1 MVTSASLDCELC
13 LCPDNLGNKDGN
25 SSMASPSQEQAA
37 LQMPAKKPTRQW
49 AAWTRQEEESFFAA
63 LRQVGKNFEKIT
75 LRVQSKN
82 KDQVRHYYYRLVRRM
97 NKLLGPELCLDAKDS
112 KDTNTAMLRWWSL
125 LEKYSC
131 KASKL
136 HLKPRRF
143 KIFVET
149 LENQLLRDRKKN
161 TKKRLST
168 GENNTSV
175 PSITNQVRA
184 SGHDNRAVKVVLLDS
199 QNIEKVGTGK
209 GSLFKRHASIG
220 MSRTNCKG
228 DQAAVKTV
236 KHRRKNGLASA
247 AAYKRWEKAAI
258 AGVSL
263 VADAAEQLE
272 RGDTEETEYQETPG
286 HNSAQLVGEMA
297 RSLQTSARS
306 TLNEDNSQNP
316 AKLKLQLFPIDEFT
330 QKDLERNHHNPYL
343 ELTLSTR
350 KKISSV
356 VEHLNRKWG
365 NSRLIDLDQELMLF
379 PHWAQKENLVGYQ
392 KWTKESTLC
401 ATDVYYL
408 IGSPPVF
415 RLRYG
420 WFSKAEIESATAQAL
435 SYSKIDEARKQNVET
450 KNLSSSS
457 DYQTASVEPII
468 TLTPSEST
476 PTITVVCDIPVSS
489 SNTSTYSDSTAV
501 ALSPRNSNGD
511 LTHTRQVENTKDIPM
526 SAGEWADSLT
536 NISMGELLSELTPNT
551 DANCS
556 DFPGSLG
563 LNCQQ
568 IPFSCDS
575 FDAAIAAHIFKH
587 QTKVHQQGLASHA
600 PSIFDSEETRD
611 AFSFQKTSAFFR
623 ENHNASMNGFKDTR
637 KQPTITRLSVA
648 HREVEEFPGAEI
660 LTNNNRTCEDL
671 VDECESDNAKE
682 NSTKDF
688 SGLTDIYWPDSLG
701 PLDLDIPS
709 CRYQSNDLI
718 LSDSLGGLN
727 RLIANSLDAFQ
738 SCSFFGSEKKEAA
751 PKAETNQN
759 SSFSDLKI
767 GSEL

>member
-1 MVTSASLDCELC
+1 MVTQVSLDCELC
-13 LCPDNLGNKDGN
+13 QCPDNIGNKDGN
-25 SSMASPSQEQAA
+25 GSMPTSSPEQAA
-37 LQMPAKKPTRQW
+37 LQMPGKKPTRQW
-49 AAWTRQEEESFFAA
+49 AAWTRQEEESFFVA

-75 LRVQSKN
+75 SRVQSKN

-97 NKLLGPELCLDAKDS
+97 NKLLCPELCLDAKNS
-112 KDTNTAMLRWWSL
+112 KDTNAAMLRWWSL

-143 KIFVET
+143 KIFLET

-168 GENNTSV
+168 GENNTCV
-175 PSITNQVRA
+175 PNITNQVRA
-184 SGHDNRAVKVVLLDS
+184 PGHDNRAVKMVLLDS

-209 GSLFKRHASIG
+209 VSLFKRHANIG
-220 MSRTNCKG
+220 ISRANCKV
-228 DQAAVKTV
+228 DQAAVKAV

-247 AAYKRWEKAAI
+247 SAYERWEKAAI

-272 RGDTEETEYQETPG
+272 RVDTDKEAEYQETPG
-286 HNSAQLVGEMA
+286 HDGPQLVADMA
-297 RSLQTSARS
+297 RSPQKSTRS
-306 TLNEDNSQNP
+306 TLNEDNNQNP
-316 AKLKLQLFPIDEFT
+316 SKLKLQLFPIDEFT

-365 NSRLIDLDQELMLF
+365 NSRPLDQELTLF
-379 PHWAQKENLVGYQ
+379 PYWAQRENLVGYQ
-392 KWTKESTLC
+392 KWSKDSTLC
-401 ATDVYYL
+401 AADVHYKV
-408 IGSPPVF
+408 GSPPVF

-435 SYSKIDEARKQNVET
+435 SRTNINETRKKNDEPVI
-450 KNLSSSS
+450 
-457 DYQTASVEPII
+457 V
-468 TLTPSEST
+468 LTPSSTST
-476 PTITVVCDIPVSS
+476 PSITVACDIPLSNV
-489 SNTSTYSDSTAV
+489 NTSGYSDSTAIE
-501 ALSPRNSNGD
+501 LLPREASVD
-511 LTHTRQVENTKDIPM
+511 LTHSRQVENTKDMPL
-526 SAGEWADSLT
+526 SSGEWADSLT
-536 NISMGELLSELTPNT
+536 NISMGQLLSETTPNT

-556 DFPGSLG
+556 DFLGPLGS
-563 LNCQQ
+563 NCQQ
-568 IPFSCDS
+568 IPFNCDS

-587 QTKVHQQGLASHA
+587 QTKVQQQSLASHA
-600 PSIFDSEETRD
+600 PSIFDAEETCD
-611 AFSFQKTSAFFR
+611 AFSFKKTSAFFR
-623 ENHNASMNGFKDTR
+623 ENHNASMNGSKDAH
-637 KQPTITRLSVA
+637 KQPTITSPSIS
-648 HREVEEFPGAEI
+648 HHKVEELHGGEK
-660 LTNNNRTCEDL
+660 LTDYNCICEDL
-671 VDECESDNAKE
+671 VDESEPDNPIE
-682 NSTKDF
+682 NPTMDF

-727 RLIANSLDAFQ
+727 RLIANSLDALQ
-738 SCSFFGSEKKEAA
+738 SCSFFGSEKKEVV
-751 PKAETNQN
+751 PKAETHQN
-759 SSFSDLKI
+759 ASFLDIKM
-767 GSEL
+767 GSEV